1 MSKRF
6 NDIPYN
12 TFSLWTNI
20 AVVCPKCNK
29 VGTVYFDNQHNTATF
44 QCQSCFM
51 ERKTMLSK
59 NEVNAQRT
67 STGKYFRIL
76 ISKDKMQGQKVK
88 VK

>member
-20 AVVCPKCNK
+20 AVICPKCNK

-44 QCQSCFM
+44 QCQSYFM
-51 ERKTMLSK
+51 EK
-59 NEVNAQRT
+59 NYV
-67 STGKYFRIL
+67 K
-76 ISKDKMQGQKVK
+76 QKWSQCSMYINWK
-88 VK
+88 IFLNFNIKR